1 MQILPTGWNW
11 ASFIWGACIGTV
23 TAFGAGFLQK
33 AGEHFFDLLKNK
45 VSPPPLEPKQLG
57 GSFIPTT
64 YQPGDCA
71 WIRDYQLYDYEQKG
85 YFYYPHPEDEAKCYR
100 VTSDGTKPVKEFLM
114 VKLDAQRV
122 L

>member
-11 ASFIWGACIGTV
+11 ASFIWGAGIGAV
-23 TAFGAGFLQK
+23 AAFGTGFFQK
-33 AGEHFFDLLKNK
+33 VGEHFFDFLKNK
-45 VSPPPLEPKQLG
+45 INPLPPEPKQLG

-85 YFYYPHPEDEAKCYR
+85 YFYYPYSEDEAKCYR
-100 VTSDGTKPVKEFLM
+100 LASDGTKPVKEFLM